1 MLTFLREQL
10 QLVPEKLEARISEKR
25 FLTAVEI
32 LQGALRMIR
41 RSEMESIGALSDL
54 RVYLSNQEHVCVFK
68 WRYCK
73 R

>member
-25 FLTAVEI
+25 FLIAVEI

-54 RVYLSNQEHVCVFK
+54 RVYLSNQEHVCIFK
-68 WRYCK
+68 
-73 R
+73 

>member
-1 MLTFLREQL
+1 MLTFLREKL

-32 LQGALRMIR
+32 LQGALSIIR

-54 RVYLSNQEHVCVFK
+54 GVYLSNQEHVCVFK
-68 WRYCK
+68 
-73 R
+73 

>member
-25 FLTAVEI
+25 FLIAVEI

-68 WRYCK
+68 
-73 R
+73 

>member
-25 FLTAVEI
+25 FLIAVEI
-32 LQGALRMIR
+32 LQSALRMIR

-68 WRYCK
+68 
-73 R
+73 

>member
-1 MLTFLREQL
+1 
-10 QLVPEKLEARISEKR
+10 
-25 FLTAVEI
+25 

-68 WRYCK
+68 
-73 R
+73 

>member
-25 FLTAVEI
+25 FLIAVEI

-41 RSEMESIGALSDL
+41 RSEMESIGALSDV
-54 RVYLSNQEHVCVFK
+54 RVYLSNPEHVCVFK
-68 WRYCK
+68 
-73 R
+73 

>member
-25 FLTAVEI
+25 FLIAVEI

-41 RSEMESIGALSDL
+41 RSEMESVGALSDL

-68 WRYCK
+68 
-73 R
+73 